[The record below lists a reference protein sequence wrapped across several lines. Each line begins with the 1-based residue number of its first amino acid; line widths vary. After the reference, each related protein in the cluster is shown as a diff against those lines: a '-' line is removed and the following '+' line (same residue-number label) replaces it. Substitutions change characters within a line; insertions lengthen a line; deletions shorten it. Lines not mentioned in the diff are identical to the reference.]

1 LTIIHSTAILLIAP
15 KEGENT
21 ERISKPP
28 EIRRQEILD
37 AAMRLFCEK
46 GYEATSMADIAKE
59 LHVVQGLCYRYFDS
73 KQTLFDTAMQQYVA
87 ECSADFIKNLHDH
100 SKTIR
105 ERMDTMFALMSDERR
120 ERYHDFYHKSGNEAL
135 HEMLSLK
142 MCKYMIPHV
151 KEELEL
157 LCSQGV
163 LSLEKPELTAE
174 FILFGQM
181 GLLQDQEEP
190 LSVRLRHIRMYIDKL
205 LSTNTIDTAKDSI

>member
-1 LTIIHSTAILLIAP
+1 MTIIHSPAILFIKQ

-46 GYEATSMADIAKE
+46 GYESTSMADIAKE
-59 LHVVQGLCYRYFDS
+59 LHIVQGLCYRYFDS

-87 ECSADFIKNLHDH
+87 ECSSDFIKILHDH

-105 ERMDTMFALMSDERR
+105 ERMDTISALMSDEGR

-135 HEMLSLK
+135 HEMMSFK

-157 LCSQGV
+157 LCRQGV
-163 LSLEKPELTAE
+163 LSLDKPELTAE

-190 LSVRLRHIRMYIDKL
+190 LSVRLRHIRTYIDNL
-205 LSTNTIDTAKDSI
+205 LSANTIGTEKDTI